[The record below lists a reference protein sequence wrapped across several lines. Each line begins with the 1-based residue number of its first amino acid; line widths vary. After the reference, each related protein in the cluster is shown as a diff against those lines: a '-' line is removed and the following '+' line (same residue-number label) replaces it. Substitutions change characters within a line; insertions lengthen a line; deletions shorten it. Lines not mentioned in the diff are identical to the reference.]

1 MSMSIDVVAYD
12 QPIVCSTIVISGPD
26 ACSFLQGQLTQDMDL
41 VGERPVETLL
51 LTPDSVVVTSGLVSL
66 VDDRFELVVERDVA
80 DTARTRLA
88 RFKLR
93 TQCTIDVVE
102 GGACAFVG
110 VGARIDAG
118 RPGAPEFAREL
129 SPHSFGRTFVDETIS
144 FTKGCFTGQELVGR
158 LDARDANVPWRLV
171 RVRGRDVTTID
182 EVIRSAGPQGPAGV
196 TSAVATSAG
205 VIGLAIAHRRL
216 AEQGSPEPD
225 VEVAAVA

>member
-1 MSMSIDVVAYD
+1 MIAQPPHRAARGARSVA
-12 QPIVCSTIVISGPD
+12 
-26 ACSFLQGQLTQDMDL
+26 
-41 VGERPVETLL
+41 
-51 LTPDSVVVTSGLVSL
+51 VVVLGTVIAEGWIKDPSL
-66 VDDRFELVVERDVA
+66 TKSDYVG
-80 DTARTRLA
+80 
-88 RFKLR
+88 
-93 TQCTIDVVE
+93 TIDVVE